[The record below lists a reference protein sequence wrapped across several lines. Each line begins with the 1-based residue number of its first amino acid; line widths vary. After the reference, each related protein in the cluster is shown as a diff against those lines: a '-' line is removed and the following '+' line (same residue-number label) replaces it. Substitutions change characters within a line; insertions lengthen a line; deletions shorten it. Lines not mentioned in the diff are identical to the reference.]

1 MKYFD
6 PLQGRK
12 LTELIANAA
21 HAASAN
27 GTGIDVTGYEGKLA
41 IIQNAGVVSGGE
53 GSTKT
58 AIVKLQHSPDGVTAP
73 ADSYVDIE
81 NGAFTQITDAAGN
94 GVKVI
99 ELDTQKTDAFV
110 RAVVTLGEGATVP
123 LSVMMVGVPRYSE

>member
-12 LTELIANAA
+12 ITELIANAA

-27 GTGIDVTGYEGKLA
+27 GAGVDVTGYEGKLA
-41 IIQNAGVVSGGE
+41 IIQNAALATGGE

-58 AIVKLQHSPDGVTAP
+58 ATVKLQHSPTGVTAP
-73 ADSYVDIE
+73 EDSYVDIE
-81 NGAFTQITDAAGN
+81 NGAFTQITAAAGN

-99 ELDTQKTDAFV
+99 ELDTQKTDAYV
-110 RAVVTLGEGATVP
+110 RAVITLGAGATVP
-123 LSVMMVGVPRYSE
+123 LSVMMIGVPRYSE